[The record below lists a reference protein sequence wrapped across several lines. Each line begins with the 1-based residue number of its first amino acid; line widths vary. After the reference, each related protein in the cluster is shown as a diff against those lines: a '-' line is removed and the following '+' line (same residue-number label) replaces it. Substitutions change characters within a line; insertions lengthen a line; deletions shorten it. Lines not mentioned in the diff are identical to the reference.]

1 MSETQGLTSFNI
13 GLLLKITLIA
23 FFFPTSTSFLLKITL
38 IAIFIPTS
46 TSLDCQNNT
55 QGPLC
60 EECKSNFVQYAIN
73 GTQCVPCKEF
83 CHGHS
88 DLCFSREILAQ
99 ISENSNISFSN
110 ISFSNYSI
118 STFDISEIDLK
129 KYPGPRS
136 SKAICLN
143 CLHNMEGDRCD
154 SCSTGFF
161 KASDSVVDGCIP
173 CHCHGHGDVCD
184 PVTGEDCNCSNNT
197 ETPREC
203 LGKHVKGLPP
213 CWQLQCARCKEYF
226 LGLPT
231 HGHQCY
237 RHLFLDKDYC
247 FDPETHDECSR
258 FPSPLLAGRTVF
270 FAVQPRYMNVDIRVI
285 IDVTSGSID
294 LYMSSKEDTFIV
306 DVNKTTSHH
315 QVWLDSHYE
324 LLSGDKIPS
333 NMILVKQSYKTNDS
347 DFGTLLTYQ
356 TPYKLRVRSSEP
368 SRLITHVTLEDSNE
382 LLLVPGLKN
391 RLVITIPQ
399 ELHDLR
405 SKRFYLILKGS
416 TSTTFGASEEST
428 GNLFVRQ
435 DQSRIDLFVFF
446 SVFFSCFFLFLASC
460 VLFWKI
466 KQAFDLRTARRLH
479 VAEMKHLAS
488 RPFAT
493 VPILIPITLNE
504 SDYYEFALSSPARH
518 LPTDKKQLKQ
528 QLKVKG

>member
-1 MSETQGLTSFNI
+1 MSSTRLKSSSSEICIIFKIALI
-13 GLLLKITLIA
+13 GL
-23 FFFPTSTSFLLKITL
+23 
-38 IAIFIPTS
+38 FIGICTCI
-46 TSLDCQNNT
+46 DCQNNT

-60 EECKSNFVQYAIN
+60 QECKPFFVEYAIN
-73 GTQCVPCKEF
+73 GTQCLPCKDF
-83 CHGHS
+83 CNGHS
-88 DLCFSREILAQ
+88 DSCFSSDILAQ
-99 ISENSNISFSN
+99 IRSNTSSR
-110 ISFSNYSI
+110 NYSLVIAEI
-118 STFDISEIDLK
+118 SQIELEKF
-129 KYPGPRS
+129 PGPKP
-136 SKAICLN
+136 SKALCFN
-143 CLHNMEGDRCD
+143 CLHNTEGDRCD
-154 SCSTGFF
+154 SCTTGFF
-161 KASDSVVDGCIP
+161 KTSDSIIDGCIP

-226 LGLPT
+226 LGVPT

-258 FPSPLLAGRTVF
+258 YPSPLTTGRAVF
-270 FAVQPRYMNVDIRVI
+270 FAVQPRYMNVDIRVL
-285 IDVTSGSID
+285 IDVTSGVID

-306 DVNKTTSHH
+306 DVNKTSGYHD
-315 QVWLDSHYE
+315 VWLDSHYE
-324 LLSGDKIPS
+324 LTGDEIIPRD
-333 NMILVKQSYKTNDS
+333 MIHVKPSFKLGNDS
-347 DFGTLLTYQ
+347 DYGTLLTHLS
-356 TPYKLRVRSSEP
+356 PYKLKVRSSEP
-368 SRLITHVTLEDSNE
+368 SSLITHVTLQDSNE
-382 LLLVPGLKN
+382 LLLVRGLKN
-391 RLVITIPQ
+391 RLVVTIPQ

-405 SKRFYLILKGS
+405 SKRFYVILKGS
-416 TSTTFGASEEST
+416 SIGTSDEST

-493 VPILIPITLNE
+493 VPIFLHPIHPEECDNF
-504 SDYYEFALSSPARH
+504 EFALSSPARH
-518 LPTDKKQLKQ
+518 TQPEKKQLKQ
-528 QLKVKG
+528 LKLKGLSVILACCGF

>member
-1 MSETQGLTSFNI
+1 MSKSSNTTFETCLVFKI
-13 GLLLKITLIA
+13 FLVLLYIKFCTCIE
-23 FFFPTSTSFLLKITL
+23 
-38 IAIFIPTS
+38 
-46 TSLDCQNNT
+46 CHNNT

-60 EECKSNFVQYAIN
+60 QECKPFFVEYAIN
-73 GTQCVPCKEF
+73 GTQCLPCKDF
-83 CHGHS
+83 CNGHS
-88 DLCFSREILAQ
+88 DVCFSSDSLAQ
-99 ISENSNISFSN
+99 IHGNNTE
-110 ISFSNYSI
+110 SNYSI
-118 STFDISEIDLK
+118 SYSEISQIIDLHK
-129 KYPGPRS
+129 FPGPKNT
-136 SKAICLN
+136 KALCYN
-143 CLHNMEGDRCD
+143 CLHNTEGDRCD
-154 SCSTGFF
+154 SCVTGFF
-161 KASDSVVDGCIP
+161 KTSESIIGGCIP

-184 PVTGEDCNCSNNT
+184 TVTGEDCNCSNNT

-226 LGLPT
+226 LGIPT

-258 FPSPLLAGRTVF
+258 FPSPLDTGRAVF

-285 IDVTSGSID
+285 IDVTSGAID
-294 LYMSSKEDTFIV
+294 VYMSSREDTFIV
-306 DVNKTTSHH
+306 DLNKSTSYHD
-315 QVWLDSHYE
+315 VSLDSHYE
-324 LLSGDKIPS
+324 LSGDDIPS
-333 NMILVKQSYKTNDS
+333 NMILVTTKPSYNTGNDS
-347 DFGTLLTYQ
+347 DFGTLLTHQ
-356 TPYKLRVRSSEP
+356 SPYKLKVRSSEP
-368 SRLITHVTLEDSNE
+368 LSLITYVTLEDSNE
-382 LLLVPGLKN
+382 LLLVRGLKN

-405 SKRFYLILKGS
+405 SKRFYVILKGS
-416 TSTTFGASEEST
+416 TIGVKVEST

-493 VPILIPITLNE
+493 VPIYLQSIL
-504 SDYYEFALSSPARH
+504 SDDSDNYEFALSSPARH
-518 LPTDKKQLKQ
+518 LPSDKKQLKQ
-528 QLKVKG
+528 LKVKGSWMTCDFN